1 MKTNTGQNRCTTIGS
16 TTCMKYTGD
25 PIPSLGIYCDDDL
38 NAVLDVLFA
47 KVIEIASSKGLDLS
61 TIDAKCTT
69 ITTADKSNLVT
80 VLNKI
85 IAKLCE
91 LELVASGD
99 QTISTVK
106 VLLNNIDPS
115 FWSCIDA
122 YTVNNPCVDDVITL
136 QQLLGHI
143 ISEFCNKFTDL
154 ETTTDSLNTNSLT
167 TGSSQW
173 NALLGR
179 MTAAEEN
186 ITDIQATLDTIDS
199 TYDALTIQA
208 TDPTTVSDTIN
219 MLISAVDKVKTE
231 LFSSSAGI
239 SNIDYAP
246 DSTLVTNLTTA
257 HTSNGG
263 SSGDISFSNIENSIE
278 SLMRVLIQMNN
289 ACKLSPVS
297 ASVGSRNS
305 SGAVTSIK
313 VQLQNYRA
321 SNTITIRR
329 NRAGN
334 NTSITAFSYSSTTG
348 TITFPDS
355 VSNTAYT
362 TIVSGDIIEV
372 TEAVSGKPTCIV
384 TIGAPDTTSVTIPA
398 S

>member
-1 MKTNTGQNRCTTIGS
+1 
-16 TTCMKYTGD
+16 MKYTGD

-61 TIDAKCTT
+61 GIDPKCTS
-69 ITTADKSNLVT
+69 ITTADKNSLVT
-80 VLNKI
+80 VLNKM

-143 ISEFCNKFTDL
+143 ISEFCDKFTDL

-167 TGSSQW
+167 TTSSQW
-173 NALLGR
+173 VALLGR
-179 MTAAEEN
+179 MEAAEAN
-186 ITDIQATLDTIDS
+186 ITSIQATLDTIDS
-199 TYDALTIQA
+199 TYDALGIQA
-208 TDPTTVSDTIN
+208 TDPTTVSGTIN
-219 MLISAVDKVKTE
+219 MLIEAVDKIKTE
-231 LFSSSAGI
+231 LFTSSAGI

-263 SSGDISFSNIENSIE
+263 SSGDITFTNIENSIE
-278 SLMRVLIQMNN
+278 TLMRVIIQMNN
-289 ACKLSPVS
+289 ACKLSAVS
-297 ASVGSRNS
+297 AVVNTRTSA
-305 SGAVTSIK
+305 GASASIR
-313 VQLQNYRA
+313 VQLSKYTATNP
-321 SNTITIRR
+321 SLIRR
-329 NRAGN
+329 KRVSDYTNISDFA
-334 NTSITAFSYSSTTG
+334 YQSTDG
-348 TITFPDS
+348 YITFPATPS
-355 VSNTAYT
+355 SSAYT
-362 TIVSGDIIEV
+362 FIQTGDIIEI
-372 TEAVSGKPTCIV
+372 TQSGCVV
-384 TIGAPDTTSVTIPA
+384 TIGSPDTTIISP
-398 S
+398 

>member
-61 TIDAKCTT
+61 GIDPKCTS
-69 ITTADKSNLVT
+69 ITTADKNSLVT
-80 VLNKI
+80 VLNKM

-106 VLLNNIDPS
+106 VLLNSIDPS
-115 FWSCIDA
+115 FWGCIDS
-122 YTVNNPCVDDVITL
+122 YTVADPCSNDEINL

-143 ISEFCNKFTDL
+143 ISEFCDKFSAL
-154 ETTTDSLNTNSLT
+154 ETTTDSLNTNSIT

-173 NALLGR
+173 DALLGR
-179 MTAAEEN
+179 MTAAE
-186 ITDIQATLDTIDS
+186 TDISNIQTTLDGIDS
-199 TYDALTIQA
+199 TYDALNIQS

-219 MLISAVDKVKTE
+219 MLIEAVDKVKTE

-239 SNIDYAP
+239 SNIEYTP
-246 DSTLVTNLTTA
+246 DSTLTDDVTDIYTGL
-257 HTSNGG
+257 GG

-278 SLMRVLIQMNN
+278 SILRVIIEMNN
-289 ACKLSPVS
+289 ACKLAAVS
-297 ASVGSRNS
+297 AIVNSRTS
-305 SGAVTSIK
+305 AGAPASIR
-313 VQLQNYRA
+313 VQLGNYTS
-321 SNTITIRR
+321 SNPSLIRR
-329 NRAGN
+329 NRAGSYTN
-334 NTSITAFSYSSTTG
+334 LTDFSYQSTYG
-348 TITFPDS
+348 YITFPAS
-355 VSNTAYT
+355 PSSSAYT
-362 TIVSGDIIEV
+362 DIVTGDIIEI
-372 TEAVSGKPTCIV
+372 TQSGCLV
-384 TIGAPDTTSVTIPA
+384 TIGSPDTTTIAP
-398 S
+398 

>member
-25 PIPSLGIYCDDDL
+25 AIPSLGIYCDDDL
-38 NAVLDVLFA
+38 NAVLDVLFD

-61 TIDAKCTT
+61 GIDAKCTT
-69 ITTADKSNLVT
+69 ITTTDKSNLVT

-143 ISEFCNKFTDL
+143 ISEFCDKFTAL

-199 TYDALTIQA
+199 TYDALGIQA
-208 TDPTTVSDTIN
+208 TDPTTVSGTIN
-219 MLISAVDKVKTE
+219 MLISAVDKIKTE
-231 LFSSSAGI
+231 LFTSSAGI

-263 SSGDISFSNIENSIE
+263 SSGDITFTNIENSIE
-278 SLMRVLIQMNN
+278 TLMRVIIQMNN
-289 ACKLSPVS
+289 ACKLSAVS
-297 ASVGSRNS
+297 AVVNTRTSA
-305 SGAVTSIK
+305 GASASIR
-313 VQLQNYRA
+313 VQLSKYTATNP
-321 SNTITIRR
+321 SLIRR
-329 NRAGN
+329 KRVSDYTNISDFA
-334 NTSITAFSYSSTTG
+334 YQSTDG
-348 TITFPDS
+348 YITFPATPS
-355 VSNTAYT
+355 SSAYT
-362 TIVSGDIIEV
+362 FIQTGDIIEI
-372 TEAVSGKPTCIV
+372 TQSGCVV
-384 TIGAPDTTSVTIPA
+384 TIGSPDTTIISP
-398 S
+398 

>member
-1 MKTNTGQNRCTTIGS
+1 MKTNSGQSRCTTIGS

-25 PIPSLGIYCDDDL
+25 PIPTLGIYCDDDL

-61 TIDAKCTT
+61 NIDPKCTT

-80 VLNKI
+80 VLNKM

-91 LELVASGD
+91 LELVATGD

-115 FWSCIDA
+115 FWSCINA
-122 YTVNNPCVDDVITL
+122 YTVSDPCTDDVITL
-136 QQLLGHI
+136 QQLLGHVI
-143 ISEFCNKFTDL
+143 NEFCDKFSAI
-154 ETTTDSLNTNSLT
+154 ETTTDSLNTNSIT
-167 TGSSQW
+167 TTSSHWQS
-173 NALLGR
+173 LLQR
-179 MTAAEEN
+179 MTTAEEE
-186 ITDIQATLDTIDS
+186 IDALQASVATINS
-199 TYDALTIQA
+199 TYDAGTIQS
-208 TDPTTVSDTIN
+208 TDPTTVSGAIE
-219 MLISAVDKVKTE
+219 MLIEAVDKVKTE

-239 SNIDYAP
+239 SNIDYNP
-246 DSTLVTNLTTA
+246 NSTLITNLTTA
-257 HTSNGG
+257 HTNNGG
-263 SSGDISFSNIENSIE
+263 SSGDINFSNIENSIE
-278 SLMRVLIQMNN
+278 SLMNVILQMNN
-289 ACKLSPVS
+289 ACKLIAVS
-297 ASVGSRNS
+297 ASVGSRNT

-334 NTSITAFSYSSTTG
+334 FTAITAFSYSSTTG

-362 TIVSGDIIEV
+362 TIISGDIIEI
-372 TEAVSGKPTCIV
+372 TEAVSGKPTCIT
-384 TIGAPDTTSVTIPA
+384 TIGSPDTTTVTIPT
-398 S
+398 

>member
-1 MKTNTGQNRCTTIGS
+1 MKTNSGQSRCTTIGS
-16 TTCMKYTGD
+16 TTCMKYTGEA
-25 PIPSLGIYCDDDL
+25 IPTLGIYCDDDL

-61 TIDAKCTT
+61 NVDPKCTS
-69 ITTADKSNLVT
+69 ITAADKNSLVT

-85 IAKLCE
+85 ITKLCE

-115 FWSCIDA
+115 FWSCINA

-136 QQLLGHI
+136 QKLLEHV
-143 ISEFCNKFTDL
+143 ISEFCDKFSEL
-154 ETTTDSLNTNSLT
+154 ETTTESLNTNSIT
-167 TGSSQW
+167 TTSSQW
-173 NALLGR
+173 TSLLQR
-179 MTAAEEN
+179 MTTAETN
-186 ITDIQATLDTIDS
+186 ITALQASVATINS
-199 TYDALTIQA
+199 TYNARTIQA
-208 TDPTTVSDTIN
+208 TDPTTVSGAID
-219 MLISAVDKVKTE
+219 MLIEAVDKVKTE
-231 LFSSSAGI
+231 LFSSSPGI

-257 HTSNGG
+257 HTANGG
-263 SSGDISFSNIENSIE
+263 SSGEINFSNIENSIE
-278 SLMRVLIQMNN
+278 SLMYVILQMNN
-289 ACKLSPVS
+289 ACKLIAVS

-329 NRAGN
+329 NRAG
-334 NTSITAFSYSSTTG
+334 SITSGILFSYSSTTG

-362 TIVSGDIIEV
+362 TLISGDIIEI
-372 TEAVSGKPTCIV
+372 TEAVSGKPTCV
-384 TIGAPDTTSVTIPA
+384 TNIGAPDTTTVTIPA
-398 S
+398 

>member
-69 ITTADKSNLVT
+69 ITTADKSSLVT
-80 VLNKI
+80 VLNKM

-106 VLLNNIDPS
+106 VLLNSIDPS
-115 FWSCIDA
+115 FWSCLDP
-122 YTVNNPCVDDVITL
+122 YLVNNACVDDVITL
-136 QQLLGHI
+136 QQLLGYI
-143 ISEFCNKFTDL
+143 ISEFCDKFSAL

-167 TGSSQW
+167 TTSSQW
-173 NALLGR
+173 NALLLR
-179 MTAAEEN
+179 MTAAEAN

-199 TYDALTIQA
+199 TYDALGIQA
-208 TDPTTVSDTIN
+208 TDPTTVSGTIN
-219 MLISAVDKVKTE
+219 MLISAVDKIKTE
-231 LFSSSAGI
+231 LFTSSAGI

-246 DSTLVTNLTTA
+246 DSTLITNVTNAYTGI
-257 HTSNGG
+257 GG
-263 SSGDISFSNIENSIE
+263 SETLSFSNIENSIE
-278 SLMRVLIQMNN
+278 SLMNVIIQMNN
-289 ACKLSPVS
+289 ACKLSAVS
-297 ASVGSRNS
+297 ASVGSRNT

-384 TIGAPDTTSVTIPA
+384 TIGAPDTTTVTIPT
-398 S
+398 